1 MLKKTFIIVSYTL
14 LILSCNQKNNSEEV
28 VTQEQTLTQPT
39 AKETV
44 NVVGNYRGISEDEN
58 GDEIQVDISLTEDEM
73 YTQTTKKLSS
83 NQSPEKDLG
92 DYTWLEDGNTLSLE
106 GINSDPILYLVS
118 ENKLTPLDQNRQPIS
133 QFELKKI
140 N

>member
-1 MLKKTFIIVSYTL
+1 MLKKTYIIVL
-14 LILSCNQKNNSEEV
+14 CAVLMLSCNQKNNSDEV
-28 VTQEQTLTQPT
+28 VTEEPTIAQPT
-39 AKETV
+39 AKETI
-44 NVVGNYRGISEDEN
+44 NVVGIYQGISVDEN
-58 GDEIQVDISLTEDEM
+58 GEEIKIEITLTEDEM
-73 YTQTTKKLSS
+73 YTQTTQKLGS
-83 NQSPEKDLG
+83 NQSSEKDLG

-118 ENKLTPLDQNRQPIS
+118 ENKLTPLDQNRQPIF

>member
-1 MLKKTFIIVSYTL
+1 MLKKTYIIVL
-14 LILSCNQKNNSEEV
+14 CAVLMLSCNQKNNSDEV
-28 VTQEQTLTQPT
+28 VTEDPTIAQPT
-39 AKETV
+39 AKETI
-44 NVVGNYRGISEDEN
+44 NVVGIYQGISVDEN
-58 GDEIQVDISLTEDEM
+58 GEEIKIEITLTEDEM
-73 YTQTTKKLSS
+73 YTQTTQKLGS
-83 NQSPEKDLG
+83 NQSSEKDLG

>member
-1 MLKKTFIIVSYTL
+1 MLKKTYIIVL
-14 LILSCNQKNNSEEV
+14 CAVLMLSCNQKNNSDEV
-28 VTQEQTLTQPT
+28 VTEDPTIAQPT
-39 AKETV
+39 AKETI
-44 NVVGNYRGISEDEN
+44 NVVGIYQGISVDEN
-58 GDEIQVDISLTEDEM
+58 GEEIKIEITLTEDEM
-73 YTQTTKKLSS
+73 YTQTTQKLGS
-83 NQSPEKDLG
+83 NQSSEKDLG

-118 ENKLTPLDQNRQPIS
+118 ENKLTPLDQNRQPIF

>member
-1 MLKKTFIIVSYTL
+1 MLKKTYIIVL
-14 LILSCNQKNNSEEV
+14 CAVLMLSCNQKNNSDEV
-28 VTQEQTLTQPT
+28 VTEEPTIAQPT
-39 AKETV
+39 AKETI
-44 NVVGNYRGISEDEN
+44 NVVGLYQGISVDEN
-58 GDEIQVDISLTEDEM
+58 GEEIKIEITLTEDEM
-73 YTQTTKKLSS
+73 YTQTTQKLSS